1 MSLGPRMPSDRRAHR
16 RTLLLSHAGA
26 FTTLAGYVARR
37 RRGQA
42 LVEFAL
48 ILPILMLLVTGLLQ
62 FGVLLS
68 SQIAFVN
75 GVREAARYGS
85 VLQTADVM
93 QASTNGAAVNTRLNE
108 VLDAGMPA
116 FEPSRLVGAQTC
128 YMKYNNPGSSP
139 ATLSVQLTVSGA
151 YRHELFLPIISSILD
166 PLDGTGDGFFALSAS
181 EIFRVENPPLP
192 ASDLPATPPG
202 TCVP

>member
-1 MSLGPRMPSDRRAHR
+1 MSDSVATSPGLRIV
-16 RTLLLSHAGA
+16 AGA
-26 FTTLAGYVARR
+26 

-42 LVEFAL
+42 LAEFAL
-48 ILPILMLLVTGLLQ
+48 ILPILMLLITGLLQ

-85 VLQTADVM
+85 VLQTADGA
-93 QASTNGAAVNTRLNE
+93 QAATNGAAVNARLNE

-116 FEPSRLVGAQTC
+116 FEAGLLVGAKTC
-128 YMKYNNPGSSP
+128 YLEYVNPASSP
-139 ATLSVQLTVSGA
+139 QTYSVQLTVSAG
-151 YRHELFLPIISSILD
+151 YRHSLFLPIIASILD
-166 PLDGTGDGFFALSAS
+166 PLDGAADGYFQLYAS
-181 EIFRVENPPLP
+181 EVFRVENPPLP
-192 ASDLPATPPG
+192 ASEPTLAPPTG